1 MSSSSD
7 ASAVIESIA
16 PPGFRDGWKPRHR
29 SNVSSHPTANGQGGS
44 GRRFNGYDPLRIYE
58 TAIPGLVIAEFR
70 ANGEVAATG
79 EPFSLD
85 YIHVYRISA
94 GKIVSLRDYWSPI
107 AIASLPNA
115 SSGNAQDNVA
125 VDAAELQ

>member
-1 MSSSSD
+1 MEGK
-7 ASAVIESIA
+7 ASILRQLA
-16 PPGFRDGWKPRHR
+16 PLWKR
-29 SNVSSHPTANGQGGS
+29 ANES

-115 SSGNAQDNVA
+115 SSGNAQDKCGSRRS
-125 VDAAELQ
+125 